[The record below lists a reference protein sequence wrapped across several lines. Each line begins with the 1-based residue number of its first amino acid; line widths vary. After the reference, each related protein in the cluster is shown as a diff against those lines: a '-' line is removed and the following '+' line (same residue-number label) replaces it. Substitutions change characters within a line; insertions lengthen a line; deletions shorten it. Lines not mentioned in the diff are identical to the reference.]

1 MEKAM
6 ESPSVGGFFVPA
18 LEDGERYAGVLLGED
33 GSPNQHIIL
42 LPQEA
47 DRLPW
52 KAAVKWATSI
62 GGELPTRREQALLF
76 ANLPRQFKPDWYWS
90 NAQRVYHSTYAWYQD
105 FGAGTQGYSNISIKL
120 GARAVRRLIGV
131 TRASGKA
138 TPNDSRQTSA
148 PQPTASKP

>member
-18 LEDGERYAGVLLGED
+18 LEDGERYAGVLLGAD

-76 ANLPRQFKPDWYWS
+76 ENLPRQFKSYWYWS
-90 NAQRVYHSTYAWYQD
+90 NAQHVFISNCAWCQY
-105 FGAGTQGYSNISIKL
+105 FGDGDQGYGTITSKL
-120 GARAVRRLIGV
+120 RARAVRRLIGV